1 CARGRNR
8 GALMDLPWGDTSFYY
23 W

>member
-8 GALMDLPWGDTSFYY
+8 DPLIDLPWGDTSFYY

>member
-1 CARGRNR
+1 CTRGRNR
-8 GALMDLPWGDTSFYY
+8 GALIDLPWGDTSFYY